1 MVVITVAHL
10 LTGIIIMKA
19 SITTPAGAITPG
31 RLRPQTTLL
40 SIWDHR
46 QRRIVP
52 LSIWGRHPLTVAS
65 TAGTLKRRLSNQ
77 YEIF

>member
-10 LTGIIIMKA
+10 LTGIVIMKA
-19 SITTPAGAITPG
+19 SITTPAGAITPDQ
-31 RLRPQTTLL
+31 RPQQTTLL
-40 SIWDHR
+40 STWDHR

-52 LSIWGRHPLTVAS
+52 LSIWGHRPLTVAF

-77 YEIF
+77 YEII